1 LAGKFSGQA
10 QGDLQGA
17 LKSNQK
23 SLAIVSRLANSDP
36 GNAEWQRALAA
47 SYSKL
52 ADAHLGSGDK
62 ARARDF
68 LRQGHAIMRN

>member
-23 SLAIVSRLANSDP
+23 SLAIVSRLRENPAV
-36 GNAEWQRALAA
+36 
-47 SYSKL
+47 
-52 ADAHLGSGDK
+52 
-62 ARARDF
+62 
-68 LRQGHAIMRN
+68 LREPCLSFVRFRSSIGQKCFT